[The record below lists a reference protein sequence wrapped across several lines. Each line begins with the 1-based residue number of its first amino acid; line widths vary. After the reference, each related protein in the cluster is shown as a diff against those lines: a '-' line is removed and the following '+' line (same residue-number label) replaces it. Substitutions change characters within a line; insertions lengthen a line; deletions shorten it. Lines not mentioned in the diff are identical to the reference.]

1 MPTESSTNS
10 STEAKRSWWRR
21 QIAEKGS
28 FIERDVLS
36 ADHIAQLKSDL
47 LAAIDEEAV
56 YHGGSD
62 YADYGMVLAC
72 YMYGRSFLELLD
84 HPPLIDPVEA
94 VLGPGCIVYAY
105 TSSSMPPHRSNY
117 SGRIHVDS
125 PRVIPGYMTNLGIT
139 IALDDFTADNG
150 ATYYLPR
157 SHSRTDPPTEEEF
170 LAGAERLI
178 VPAGSAW
185 FFHARTWH
193 RGGINATTEWRHGLT
208 FNICRPFM
216 KQRLDIPRMLAG
228 RDLSGLPD
236 RVLQKL
242 GFFSQVPASLD
253 EYYAPPEKRKY
264 KQPVE

>member
-1 MPTESSTNS
+1 MSATDSSNEARRS
-10 STEAKRSWWRR
+10 SWLR
-21 QIAEKGS
+21 QIGEKGS

-36 ADHIAQLKSDL
+36 PDHIAQLKADL
-47 LAAIDEEAV
+47 IAAIDEEAN

-62 YADYGMVLAC
+62 YSDYGMVLAC

-84 HPPLIDPVEA
+84 HAPLMDPIEA
-94 VLGPGCIVYAY
+94 VLGPGCILYAY
-105 TSSSMPPHRSNY
+105 TSSSMPPHGSNY

-125 PRVIPGYMTNLGIT
+125 PRVIPGYMTNLGVT

-157 SHSRTDPPTEEEF
+157 SHTRLDAPSEDEF
-170 LAGAERLI
+170 FAGAERLI
-178 VPAGSAW
+178 IPAGSVF

-193 RGGINATTEWRHGLT
+193 RGGKNTTSEWRHGLT
-208 FNICRPFM
+208 FNVCRPFM

-228 RDLSGLPD
+228 RDLSGLPE
-236 RVLQKL
+236 RALQKL
-242 GFFSQVPASLD
+242 GFLSQVPASLD

-264 KQPVE
+264 KQPME